1 MRKTTGDGKG
11 RWRDQEVF
19 ISQDGPAACGW
30 PREVHPED
38 RLTAQKEPEQD
49 SKSRSQGAYGLY
61 IRENITE
68 PAQPRLTACEQNTTF
83 LCLLCGLARIY
94 N

>member
-1 MRKTTGDGKG
+1 MGDGKG

-19 ISQDGPAACGW
+19 IRQDGPAACGW

-49 SKSRSQGAYGLY
+49 SKSRSRGHTVCISGRISQNPPNLGLQLVNKIPHFCVFY
-61 IRENITE
+61 V
-68 PAQPRLTACEQNTTF
+68 
-83 LCLLCGLARIY
+83 G
-94 N
+94 